1 MRPFHV
7 RLLYA
12 SAIFLSSSLL
22 FLLQPM
28 MAKALLPRFGGSA
41 GVWTAC
47 MLFFQVVLL
56 AGYLYAHCLTR
67 YLSSRAQAA
76 IHTALLIASAAALP
90 VKPSAEWNFS
100 AAASPVF
107 AILGLL

>member
-1 MRPFHV
+1 MRPFNH
-7 RLLYA
+7 RLFYA

-28 MAKALLPRFGGSA
+28 MAKVILPSFGGSA

-56 AGYLYAHCLTR
+56 AGYLYAHCITR
-67 YLSSRAQAA
+67 YLTGRAQAA
-76 IHTALLIASAAALP
+76 AHMALLAASVAMLP
-90 VKPSAEWNFS
+90 VNPSSGWKFS
-100 AAASPVF
+100 SGAAPAFS
-107 AILGLL
+107 IL